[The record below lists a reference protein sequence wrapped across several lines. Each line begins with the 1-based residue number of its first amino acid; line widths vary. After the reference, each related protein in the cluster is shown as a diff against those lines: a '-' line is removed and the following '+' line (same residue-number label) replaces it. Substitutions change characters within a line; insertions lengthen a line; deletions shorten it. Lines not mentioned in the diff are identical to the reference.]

1 MHTVSPIHTAKDK
14 LLMDPEETAE
24 EVEDLAL
31 SSVECTI
38 AEAIKSPINS
48 VLYLQRNLEK

>member
-1 MHTVSPIHTAKDK
+1 
-14 LLMDPEETAE
+14 MDPEETAE